1 MSGPDAT
8 EAAAG
13 TATDEDELP
22 TLAAVRPRATTAGGD
37 PAVEIRFGNGARIR
51 YRATDAGIE
60 EAWIPPG
67 SDEPARSH
75 AADLPS
81 ADGGSGESGTGAP
94 ARSELSDRAL
104 CTVASYLSFDGRR
117 RAAFSW
123 GDANVSVLLGED
135 PASEGG

>member
-1 MSGPDAT
+1 MSGRDAT

-13 TATDEDELP
+13 AATDDELP
-22 TLAAVRPRATTAGGD
+22 TLAAVRPRAATAGED
-37 PAVEIRFGNGARIR
+37 PAVEIRFENGARIR

-81 ADGGSGESGTGAP
+81 ADGESDESRNGAP

-104 CTVASYLSFDGRR
+104 CTIASYLSFDDRH

-123 GDANVSVLLGED
+123 GEANVSVLLGEP
-135 PASEGG
+135 PASEGE